1 MPGRLPAG
9 APVLLVDDVLTTGA
23 TLGALAEAVRRAG
36 GRPVGAVVLA
46 AVAPPADDP
55 GPVTGAGVG

>member
-1 MPGRLPAG
+1 
-9 APVLLVDDVLTTGA
+9 PVLLVDDVLTTGA

-46 AVAPPADDP
+46 AVAPPSDDP